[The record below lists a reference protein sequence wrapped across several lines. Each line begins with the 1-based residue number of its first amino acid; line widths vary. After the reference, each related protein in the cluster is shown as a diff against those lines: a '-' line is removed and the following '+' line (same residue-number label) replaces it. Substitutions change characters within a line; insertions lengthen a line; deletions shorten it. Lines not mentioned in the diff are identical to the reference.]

1 MVSRAA
7 LLIELQI
14 CHHPDRRPSCPATA
28 LHHWHL
34 PPPHP
39 SAPAQ
44 ILQTRRPPPR
54 RQRGCAPQRQ
64 AGRSLV
70 SVLGMEE
77 GGLGASEKKIKKWGK
92 KKRKVQNE

>member
-44 ILQTRRPPPR
+44 ILQTHRPPPR
-54 RQRGCAPQRQ
+54 RLRGCAPQRQ

-70 SVLGMEE
+70 SVLGGMEE
-77 GGLGASEKKIKKWGK
+77 GGLGASEMKNEKMEK
-92 KKRKVQNE
+92 KKKSAE